1 MPTTF
6 SASRGVST
14 PLFAG
19 TTLGVLLA
27 LGAWAWWWAETST
40 AQSNPQTSAPTSTK
54 SSGAAASKGTGT
66 VAGQAASGPKSTSGL
81 APALNSAQATPNVK
95 DGPKT
100 AGTPTAQAS
109 EPDSPPSLT
118 AEQVARQ
125 AALLQAASQ
134 TTANVSE
141 QQAGRVDLRRKQRK
155 PAQNHAGS
163 PGPAGQPLT
172 VADTGLPALP
182 AASLLQDQSVR
193 SRSALGDA
201 VVVTLSSA
209 ASLDEVREFY
219 LSQWP
224 EQPGSTAQVSLL
236 VDDGEQLDLRM
247 VDPSRQLVQRVHAVA
262 VPGGVWVQ
270 LSRAGGR

>member
-14 PLFAG
+14 PLFTG
-19 TTLGVLLA
+19 LTLGVLLV
-27 LGAWAWWWAETST
+27 LGAWGWWWAETST
-40 AQSNPQTSAPTSTK
+40 AQNQPRTSASTSAK
-54 SSGAAASKGTGT
+54 SSGAASSKQMGPDT
-66 VAGQAASGPKSTSGL
+66 ARAASGPKPASGL
-81 APALNSAQATPNVK
+81 VPALNSAQTPAK
-95 DGPKT
+95 LKEGPKT
-100 AGTPTAQAS
+100 AGAHSAQTS

-118 AEQVARQ
+118 TEQVARQ

-134 TTANVSE
+134 ATANVSE
-141 QQAGRVDLRRKQRK
+141 QQPGRIDLRRKQRK
-155 PAQNHAGS
+155 PAQNHAGN
-163 PGPAGQPLT
+163 PEPAGPPLT

-182 AASLLQDQSVR
+182 AASLLPDQSVR

-201 VVVTLSSA
+201 VAVTLSSA

-219 LSQWP
+219 LRQWP

-247 VDPSRQLVQRVHAVA
+247 VDTSRQLIQRVHAVA
-262 VPGGVWVQ
+262 VPGGVWIQ